1 VNVTFTISYQLEN
14 VILVRLILV
23 HNVLNVS
30 IAVNKLIL
38 NTIGIVLT
46 LGIVALNT
54 LFAIAIAPMPHNIAL
69 TLLMLS
75 TLFSLI
81 LIMLL
86 WGNDKR

>member
-1 VNVTFTISYQLEN
+1 M
-14 VILVRLILV
+14 ILVRLILV

-54 LFAIAIAPMPHNIAL
+54 LFAIAIAPMPSNIAL

>member
-1 VNVTFTISYQLEN
+1 M
-14 VILVRLILV
+14 
-23 HNVLNVS
+23 
-30 IAVNKLIL
+30 NKLIL

-54 LFAIAIAPMPHNIAL
+54 LFAIAIAPMPSNIAL

>member
-1 VNVTFTISYQLEN
+1 M
-14 VILVRLILV
+14 
-23 HNVLNVS
+23 
-30 IAVNKLIL
+30 NKLIL
-38 NTIGIVLT
+38 NIIGIVIT
-46 LGIVALNT
+46 IAIVALNT

-86 WGNDKR
+86 WGDGKS